1 MPSAPPDLAT
11 GYWGCAAVAIEA
23 VVALKTLA
31 QSKRRL
37 SAVLTDEQ
45 RCDLVEAMAQDVLS
59 SLMAHPEIDTVHAVC
74 GEGWTRSDFAEGALV
89 MWAEGENRVGG
100 LIAAYEM
107 VAAKTAA
114 ERLLFIHADLPF
126 LGQEDIS
133 AVIAASDDHH
143 AVLSPDSTETGTN
156 AVLRWRHQ
164 SLPLCFGEDSFARHQ
179 QAARANGTPWRV
191 ARAQGVARDVD
202 EPADLNR
209 LNANDPDLGEA
220 SARWSAAADIRAS
233 MSATHRGR

>member
-1 MPSAPPDLAT
+1 M
-11 GYWGCAAVAIEA
+11 AVPIEA
-23 VVALKTLA
+23 VVALKTLS

-37 SAVLTDEQ
+37 SAVLSDDQ
-45 RCDLVEAMAQDVLS
+45 RCTLVEAMAQDVLS
-59 SLMAHPEIDTVHAVC
+59 CLMAHPEIETVHAVC
-74 GEGWTRSDFAEGALV
+74 GEGWARSDFPEGALV
-89 MWAEGENRVGG
+89 MWEEGESREGG

-133 AVIAASDDHH
+133 AMIAGSLDHH
-143 AVLSPDSTETGTN
+143 AVLSPDFPETGTN

-179 QAARANGTPWRV
+179 QAAEATETPCRVVRAK
-191 ARAQGVARDVD
+191 GVARDVD
-202 EPADLNR
+202 EPEDLDR
-209 LNANDPDLGEA
+209 LDANDPVLGA
-220 SARWSAAADIRAS
+220 ATARWSAAIETSVS
-233 MSATHRGR
+233 MSATHRAR

>member
-1 MPSAPPDLAT
+1 M
-11 GYWGCAAVAIEA
+11 AIEA

-37 SAVLTDEQ
+37 SAVLSDEQ

-59 SLMAHPEIDTVHAVC
+59 CLMAHPEIGAVHAVC
-74 GEGWTRSDFAEGALV
+74 GEGWARSDFPEGELV
-89 MWAEGENRVGG
+89 MWEEGENGEGG

-114 ERLLFIHADLPF
+114 EGLLFIHADLPF

-133 AVIAASDDHH
+133 SVIAASGDHH
-143 AVLSPDSTETGTN
+143 SVLSPDLTETGTN

-164 SLPLCFGEDSFARHQ
+164 SLPLCFGEHSFARHQ
-179 QAARANGTPWRV
+179 QAAKAIGAPWRV
-191 ARAQGVARDVD
+191 VRAQGVARDVD
-202 EPADLNR
+202 EPEDLDR
-209 LNANDPDLGEA
+209 LDPNDPDLGEA
-220 SARWSAAADIRAS
+220 TARWSAVTDINVS
-233 MSATHRGR
+233 MSATHRAC